1 MNHNLRKKMKFF
13 RLMLIFIAMVS
24 TNVFANPLAID
35 QVKFSN
41 AWVKMPMP
49 GMHMTAGF
57 VDIENLSDKDIKLVA
72 VRTPVSKVAELHTMV
87 MVDKVMQM
95 RQIIGGWVI
104 ASGDTLTLGPGGNH
118 AMLMGLDPNLKNQTD
133 VALEFNIEGMGWI
146 LVPAVVQAPKF

>member
-1 MNHNLRKKMKFF
+1 
-13 RLMLIFIAMVS
+13 
-24 TNVFANPLAID
+24 
-35 QVKFSN
+35 
-41 AWVKMPMP
+41 MPMP

-95 RQIIGGWVI
+95 RQITDGWVI
-104 ASGDTLTLGPGGNH
+104 DSGDTLTLAPGGNH